1 MGRSSR
7 KPKYRNAGGQNDS
20 IRHSIGD
27 QTDFRADDINHYDG
41 IDHANPR
48 NNHNHGVRTNH
59 RNNGVHANP
68 NTNTERTHS
77 FGIQANSSDDDDEDD
92 HEPSFPQRYTS
103 DEKEKG
109 TAIDDGF
116 SESSSQYPPI
126 YDSDRSGPSCH
137 RPFYHGQE
145 PESVYQNWQR
155 MEEEV
160 PHCGGY
166 DREMPCVNY
175 YEPPQNY
182 RVNYYEPPQNYGG
195 NYYEPP
201 QTEPP
206 QNYGGNYYEPPQ
218 NEPPQNYG
226 GNYYE
231 PPQNWAWTGYHDNN
245 YGSYCYDHNMNHQ
258 SSMVRALDDPL
269 NYEPQSHGQNQGVSW
284 GESFA
289 MDATDQIF
297 GGVDPYS
304 KVGRY

>member
-1 MGRSSR
+1 MQMKQRQSILVEESHENDHNAGHIIFDEKVRRRSSR

-68 NTNTERTHS
+68 NTNIERTHG

-166 DREMPCVNY
+166 DRQMPCV
-175 YEPPQNY
+175 
-182 RVNYYEPPQNYGG
+182 
-195 NYYEPP
+195 
-201 QTEPP
+201 
-206 QNYGGNYYEPPQ
+206 
-218 NEPPQNYG
+218 
-226 GNYYE
+226 NYYE